1 MAGPPRFCFSPR
13 RSTMV
18 MRTYIPLLGRIL
30 LGLIFVMS
38 GINKITGFE
47 GTQQY
52 MASKGMPATAIL
64 LVGAI
69 IMEVLGGL
77 SVILGYRGRLGAA
90 ALVLFLIPATLIFHT
105 NFAEQ
110 TQMIMF
116 LKNLSIMGG
125 LLLVVA
131 HGTGPYSITE
141 QPKEAVRT

>member
-1 MAGPPRFCFSPR
+1 
-13 RSTMV
+13 MV

>member
-1 MAGPPRFCFSPR
+1 
-13 RSTMV
+13 